1 MEEGTKYLDALNWE
15 TNKERADTP
24 IDYHNHIHNQYLQ
37 NGNYKTEVVSVKHN
51 KRTRGEK
58 GRTDAIGDFL
68 KTTTK
73 LVSSPEVHVSGG
85 FDRRSFLF
93 SIWRKPNRVLLSPH
107 HLRSPGFSQRRISPM
122 ILFGDISS
130 LMRFRRA
137 LGVRLFSQ
145 REYHSPV
152 LEFLVLWSY
161 SIDGLSLQSLQSLQV
176 DIIIRGSC
184 LVQIRNRQK
193 LPPWPGDF
201 KRWMRVIHEELE
213 TWCIIIGL
221 YFWWFMSY
229 RQLLLILFILK
240 AFLQDPVVLMI
251 KNKIQ
256 RSEWGSVRFK
266 ARSLKISQ
274 QTKRFEVIAL
284 FTTRKHAEFRR
295 RFRRTSVSS
304 DICDGLPTNFRPN
317 PKN

>member
-1 MEEGTKYLDALNWE
+1 MMNW
-15 TNKERADTP
+15 T
-24 IDYHNHIHNQYLQ
+24 
-37 NGNYKTEVVSVKHN
+37 
-51 KRTRGEK
+51 
-58 GRTDAIGDFL
+58 
-68 KTTTK
+68 
-73 LVSSPEVHVSGG
+73 SS
-85 FDRRSFLF
+85 F

-161 SIDGLSLQSLQSLQV
+161 SIDGLSLQSLQV
-176 DIIIRGSC
+176 DIIIFDIIIRGFC

-256 RSEWGSVRFK
+256 RS
-266 ARSLKISQ
+266 
-274 QTKRFEVIAL
+274 
-284 FTTRKHAEFRR
+284 
-295 RFRRTSVSS
+295 
-304 DICDGLPTNFRPN
+304 
-317 PKN
+317 

>member
-1 MEEGTKYLDALNWE
+1 M
-15 TNKERADTP
+15 P
-24 IDYHNHIHNQYLQ
+24 
-37 NGNYKTEVVSVKHN
+37 
-51 KRTRGEK
+51 
-58 GRTDAIGDFL
+58 
-68 KTTTK
+68 
-73 LVSSPEVHVSGG
+73 
-85 FDRRSFLF
+85 
-93 SIWRKPNRVLLSPH
+93 
-107 HLRSPGFSQRRISPM
+107 
-122 ILFGDISS
+122 
-130 LMRFRRA
+130 

-145 REYHSPV
+145 RGYHSPV

-161 SIDGLSLQSLQSLQV
+161 SIDGLSLHSLQV

-193 LPPWPGDF
+193 IPSWPGDF

-229 RQLLLILFILK
+229 KR
-240 AFLQDPVVLMI
+240 AFLHDPVVLMI

-274 QTKRFEVIAL
+274 QQNGLKLLLYWFQSKRISTPWTGIIKHVIS
-284 FTTRKHAEFRR
+284 
-295 RFRRTSVSS
+295 RFGSVR
-304 DICDGLPTNFRPN
+304 DGLRCNRWIVSNDLFREKMHLLTRIESQKKDLIRSRTKWKKASESAYHTNALGSIVLLLSLLNVLFN
-317 PKN
+317 NITTCLMFLMIH

>member
-1 MEEGTKYLDALNWE
+1 
-15 TNKERADTP
+15 
-24 IDYHNHIHNQYLQ
+24 
-37 NGNYKTEVVSVKHN
+37 
-51 KRTRGEK
+51 
-58 GRTDAIGDFL
+58 
-68 KTTTK
+68 
-73 LVSSPEVHVSGG
+73 
-85 FDRRSFLF
+85 
-93 SIWRKPNRVLLSPH
+93 
-107 HLRSPGFSQRRISPM
+107 
-122 ILFGDISS
+122 
-130 LMRFRRA
+130 MRFRRA

-161 SIDGLSLQSLQSLQV
+161 SIDGLSLHSLQV

-193 LPPWPGDF
+193 IPPWPGDF

-240 AFLQDPVVLMI
+240 AFLHDPVVLMI

-266 ARSLKISQ
+266 TRSLKISQ
-274 QTKRFEVIAL
+274 QQNAGVLGTDCDVSDGSYPMIFLEKENIYSQELRAKRKIFKTKNKVKEI
-284 FTTRKHAEFRR
+284 
-295 RFRRTSVSS
+295 
-304 DICDGLPTNFRPN
+304 
-317 PKN
+317 

>member
-1 MEEGTKYLDALNWE
+1 MMNW
-15 TNKERADTP
+15 T
-24 IDYHNHIHNQYLQ
+24 
-37 NGNYKTEVVSVKHN
+37 
-51 KRTRGEK
+51 
-58 GRTDAIGDFL
+58 
-68 KTTTK
+68 
-73 LVSSPEVHVSGG
+73 SS
-85 FDRRSFLF
+85 F

-107 HLRSPGFSQRRISPM
+107 HLRSPGFNQQRISPM
-122 ILFGDISS
+122 ILFGDISL

-137 LGVRLFSQ
+137 LGVRLFSL

-161 SIDGLSLQSLQSLQV
+161 CIDGLYLHMLQV
-176 DIIIRGSC
+176 DIIIQGSC

-193 LPPWPGDF
+193 IPPWPGDF
-201 KRWMRVIHEELE
+201 KRWMRLIHEELE

-240 AFLQDPVVLMI
+240 AFLQDSVVLMI

-266 ARSLKISQ
+266 AWSLKISQ
-274 QTKRFEVIAL
+274 QQNGLKLLLYWSQSKRISTPWTGIIKHVISCSG
-284 FTTRKHAEFRR
+284 
-295 RFRRTSVSS
+295 SVR
-304 DICDGLPTNFRPN
+304 DGLRCNRWIVSNDLFKEERHLLTRI
-317 PKN
+317 

>member
-1 MEEGTKYLDALNWE
+1 MMNW
-15 TNKERADTP
+15 T
-24 IDYHNHIHNQYLQ
+24 
-37 NGNYKTEVVSVKHN
+37 
-51 KRTRGEK
+51 
-58 GRTDAIGDFL
+58 
-68 KTTTK
+68 
-73 LVSSPEVHVSGG
+73 SS
-85 FDRRSFLF
+85 F

-107 HLRSPGFSQRRISPM
+107 HLRSPGFNQQRISPM
-122 ILFGDISS
+122 ILFGDISL

-137 LGVRLFSQ
+137 LGVRLFSL

-161 SIDGLSLQSLQSLQV
+161 CIDGLYLHMLQV
-176 DIIIRGSC
+176 DIIIQGSC

-193 LPPWPGDF
+193 IPPWPGDF
-201 KRWMRVIHEELE
+201 KRWMRLIHEELE

-240 AFLQDPVVLMI
+240 AFLQDSVVLMI

-266 ARSLKISQ
+266 AWSLKISQ
-274 QTKRFEVIAL
+274 QQNGLKLLLYWSQSKRISTPWTGIIKHVISCSGSVRDGLRCNRWIVSNDLFKEERHL
-284 FTTRKHAEFRR
+284 FTRIESQKKDLIRP
-295 RFRRTSVSS
+295 RTKWKKASESAY
-304 DICDGLPTNFRPN
+304 PTNALGSIVLLLSLLNVLFN
-317 PKN
+317 MFDVFYVSCNMLH

>member
-1 MEEGTKYLDALNWE
+1 
-15 TNKERADTP
+15 
-24 IDYHNHIHNQYLQ
+24 
-37 NGNYKTEVVSVKHN
+37 
-51 KRTRGEK
+51 
-58 GRTDAIGDFL
+58 
-68 KTTTK
+68 
-73 LVSSPEVHVSGG
+73 
-85 FDRRSFLF
+85 
-93 SIWRKPNRVLLSPH
+93 
-107 HLRSPGFSQRRISPM
+107 
-122 ILFGDISS
+122 
-130 LMRFRRA
+130 MRFRRA

-161 SIDGLSLQSLQSLQV
+161 NIDGLSLHSLQV

-193 LPPWPGDF
+193 TGDF

-213 TWCIIIGL
+213 TWCIITGL

-240 AFLQDPVVLMI
+240 AFLHDPVVLMI

-256 RSEWGSVRFK
+256 RSEWGSVQFK

-274 QTKRFEVIAL
+274 QQNAGVLGTDCDVTDGSYLMIFLEKKT
-284 FTTRKHAEFRR
+284 FTH
-295 RFRRTSVSS
+295 
-304 DICDGLPTNFRPN
+304 
-317 PKN
+317 KN